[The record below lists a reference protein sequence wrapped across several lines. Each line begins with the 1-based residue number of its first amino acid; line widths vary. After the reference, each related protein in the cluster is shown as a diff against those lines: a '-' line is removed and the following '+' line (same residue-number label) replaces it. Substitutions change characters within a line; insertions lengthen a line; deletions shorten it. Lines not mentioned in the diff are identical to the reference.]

1 MFSNYT
7 RKRVTSQVI
16 RPHFISQELFLIS
29 LISANFKQKIINVHP
44 LLYMVLL
51 SMQRIS
57 IHCKVLTP
65 LTRVAYRDC
74 EDKIILSAEPKP
86 TVDIQNGSWHLN
98 YGHA

>member
-1 MFSNYT
+1 
-7 RKRVTSQVI
+7 
-16 RPHFISQELFLIS
+16 
-29 LISANFKQKIINVHP
+29 
-44 LLYMVLL
+44 
-51 SMQRIS
+51 MQRIS

-98 YGHA
+98 YGHAQTMQHKQSRAQLSAGIPKQCSHYSTASHPYFGTPTEPGTGPH